1 MCSLVT
7 LGPDFGTPPSFMRK
21 RLVSVLGE
29 NGKTC
34 CLIDDVSVVKRYAT
48 EACHAIPVYSDDGA
62 LLKAKKEVENIVNIF
77 L

>member
-1 MCSLVT
+1 MCSPVT

-48 EACHAIPVYSDDGA
+48 EACHGIPVYSDDGA